1 MILDFVPNFIL
12 PPIIEALGSKSISR
26 AYRWWTASDSSDHE
40 AQLTNLRNSLKMI
53 QSMINDAERKQ
64 GEKSDDPVR
73 LWLQDLQR
81 LAYDV
86 EDVLDECDYEHL
98 RCCVETRGE
107 KKRKRSSIT
116 SDIVD
121 KIKDINV
128 SFDELKERARLLN
141 LVSHEFHPTAM
152 QLTKTDSL
160 LGDSKVFGR
169 EDDVLRILDMLDDLR
184 EKGYLISGVSIVGM
198 GGLGKTTVAKLIY
211 KKAQEEK
218 RYDLVAWVCVSEDFN
233 EETILKELYEHFKG
247 CPHPSSIN
255 VLVED
260 LAKELE
266 KKIFLLVLDDVWN
279 KDYSKWNAFSDRLSR
294 ILKTTRNSIVVTTR
308 DEEVAFGMMKMNL
321 MQNSMQIYKMHKLS
335 GHECWSIIEEKVLR
349 LSGKQSISSDLKH
362 IGVEIAKKCGGLPLI
377 AIVIGGALSREI
389 QTSMWKAIRD
399 NNAWNLDSEEGKWI
413 LSVLKISFDHLLPP
427 LKKCFSY
434 CSLFPKDFVIE
445 KDDLVQLWMAQGFLH
460 QPNESSMT
468 MEEIG
473 DAYFSHLLSNSLFQ
487 DVKMDAHGRIK
498 SCKMHDVVHDLAL
511 AVAKDETLIVK
522 AGCKIDENATILHL
536 RVKHDGNGVLD
547 IPTNFLRRLRSLF
560 IEERVEVFNRVA
572 SDLKSLRSLKL
583 LGSLKLRTP
592 KTEELYPAL
601 GELKH
606 LRYLHISDSKIKAL
620 PGSLSMLYHLQTFR
634 LAWYLS
640 TLQMP
645 DNMSNL
651 VNLRHIYFYND
662 KHVPKGIGHL
672 TSLQTLPMFFVGK
685 EKGCG
690 IEELRGLT
698 QLGGELKIGN
708 LQQVGSKSEATKASL
723 EEKTRLH
730 NLKLGWNRW
739 EGDQSNHEEV
749 LEGFQ
754 PHSNL
759 KGLFIDYYNGK
770 SFPKWM
776 MRGVNDSGATFLS
789 NNLVELNLEAWD
801 NCEHIPS
808 LGLLPSLKYLRIYH
822 FKNVKRMGHKFD
834 ATRSNSPRG
843 GESIELFPA
852 LRRLTLG
859 YMKILE
865 EWVEVD
871 DDDIAAGG
879 KVEIVFPCL
888 ENLEIHNCPRLEIWQ
903 IGGFSSHHKLS
914 SLEISGCDNLRAIPD
929 MDELSSLET
938 FGILNC
944 GALTC
949 LPSGLGSSISLQDLC
964 ISHCINLRSVPEG
977 CLRYITR
984 LKKLE
989 MSPFCEELELF
1000 PGLSYIHQLNSSLE
1014 DLALYGWDKVKSLP
1028 DQLQHLIAL
1037 KKLILDGFKGVEAFP
1052 EGLGNLAS
1060 LQQLF
1065 ISDCGNLKHL
1075 FPLQALRSLHSLSIG
1090 PFSLESEEFPTLSC
1104 THHLHAS
1111 LKFLGL
1117 QGWDKVK
1124 FLPDQLQ
1131 HFTALQ
1137 KLCLE
1142 NFNRVEVLPDWL
1154 GNLSSLRQLHITN
1167 CGNLRSMPS
1176 VEAMQRLTNL
1186 GYLEIVGCPKLK
1198 ERCTKYSGAEWSKI
1212 SHILQVN
1219 IDGQEP

>member
-1 MILDFVPNFIL
+1 
-12 PPIIEALGSKSISR
+12 
-26 AYRWWTASDSSDHE
+26 
-40 AQLTNLRNSLKMI
+40 MI

-128 SFDELKERARLLN
+128 RFDELKERTRLFN
-141 LVSHEFHPTAM
+141 LVSGEFHPTTM
-152 QLTKTDSL
+152 QLPKTDSL
-160 LGDSKVFGR
+160 LGDSKVSGR

-233 EETILKELYEHFKG
+233 EETILRELYEHFKA

-255 VLVED
+255 MLVED

-294 ILKTTRNSIVVTTR
+294 LLKTTRNSIVVTTR
-308 DEEVAFGMMKMNL
+308 DEQVAFGMMKMNL
-321 MQNSMQIYKMHKLS
+321 MQNSMQIYKMRKLS
-335 GHECWSIIEEKVLR
+335 SHECWSIIEEKVLR
-349 LSGKQSISSDLKH
+349 LSGKQSISLDLKD

-377 AIVIGGALSREI
+377 AIVIGGALNREI
-389 QTSMWKAIRD
+389 QI
-399 NNAWNLDSEEGKWI
+399 N
-413 LSVLKISFDHLLPP
+413 
-427 LKKCFSY
+427 
-434 CSLFPKDFVIE
+434 
-445 KDDLVQLWMAQGFLH
+445 
-460 QPNESSMT
+460 
-468 MEEIG
+468 
-473 DAYFSHLLSNSLFQ
+473 
-487 DVKMDAHGRIK
+487 VKMDAHGDIK

-511 AVAKDETLIVK
+511 AVAKDETLILK

-536 RVKHDGNGVLD
+536 RVKHDGSG
-547 IPTNFLRRLRSLF
+547 
-560 IEERVEVFNRVA
+560 
-572 SDLKSLRSLKL
+572 
-583 LGSLKLRTP
+583 
-592 KTEELYPAL
+592 
-601 GELKH
+601 
-606 LRYLHISDSKIKAL
+606 
-620 PGSLSMLYHLQTFR
+620 
-634 LAWYLS
+634 
-640 TLQMP
+640 
-645 DNMSNL
+645 
-651 VNLRHIYFYND
+651 
-662 KHVPKGIGHL
+662 
-672 TSLQTLPMFFVGK
+672 
-685 EKGCG
+685 
-690 IEELRGLT
+690 
-698 QLGGELKIGN
+698 
-708 LQQVGSKSEATKASL
+708 
-723 EEKTRLH
+723 EKTRLH

-776 MRGVNDSGATFLS
+776 MRGVNNSGATFLS
-789 NNLVELNLEAWD
+789 NNLVELNLESWD

-834 ATRSNSPRG
+834 TTRSNSPG
-843 GESIELFPA
+843 GVEPIKLFPA
-852 LRRLTLG
+852 LRQLTLG
-859 YMKILE
+859 YMKTLE

-871 DDDIAAGG
+871 DDDIAVGS
-879 KVEIVFPCL
+879 KVEIVFPS
-888 ENLEIHNCPRLEIWQ
+888 LEILEIYSCPQLEIWR

-914 SLEISGCDNLRAIPD
+914 SLEISGCDNLIAIPD

-938 FGILNC
+938 LGILNC
-944 GALTC
+944 GALTY

-964 ISHCINLRSVPEG
+964 ISHCINLRSVPKG

-989 MSPFCEELELF
+989 MGPFCEELELF

-1037 KKLILDGFKGVEAFP
+1037 KKLTLDGFKGVEAFP

-1075 FPLQALRSLHSLSIG
+1075 FPLQALRFLHSLSIG
-1090 PFSLESEEFPTLSC
+1090 PFFSELEEIPTLSC

-1111 LKFLGL
+1111 LKYLGL
-1117 QGWDKVK
+1117 QGWDKVE

-1131 HFTALQ
+1131 HFTGLQ

-1167 CGNLRSMPS
+1167 CGNLMSMPS
-1176 VEAMQRLTNL
+1176 IEAMQRLTNL
-1186 GYLEIVGCPKLK
+1186 RYLEIVECPKLK
-1198 ERCTKYSGAEWSKI
+1198 ERCTKYSRAEWSKI
-1212 SHILQVN
+1212 SHILQIN
-1219 IDGQEP
+1219 IDGQEPWTVD